1 MHSNNSNNSNKN
13 NDSNSK
19 NNDSNSLKGTGTNS
33 NSLKGTGTNSNS
45 LKGTGT
51 NANNHK
57 NNDSLKGTGTTNNS
71 NKNNDN
77 NNSLKGTGTN
87 TSNNNRKRVLR
98 FEFSNAIIESVM
110 GFTTVHQYDDR
121 KTYKEAW
128 TKWLAMEDAAALFKA
143 EVARLTN
150 LGYKGDVADKL
161 FKSGRYYF
169 RGATSA
175 PRTPNDA
182 NGVRRGQGMSR
193 QGTSRQG
200 TSRAEP
206 LCAEPLCAEPL
217 CVGPKALNAL
227 NQGSLH
233 ADPTPLG
240 VRGASAPRKYVTMG
254 RELLRA
260 MDEHIERGLRTNDAY
275 TPAIGFSDFFRTYAS
290 SDLLK
295 AEVGNLIRHYE
306 TVPNP
311 AKKLHAKLK
320 KTYKNRYFMMVQCNQ

>member
-1 MHSNNSNNSNKN
+1 
-13 NDSNSK
+13 
-19 NNDSNSLKGTGTNS
+19 
-33 NSLKGTGTNSNS
+33 
-45 LKGTGT
+45 
-51 NANNHK
+51 
-57 NNDSLKGTGTTNNS
+57 
-71 NKNNDN
+71 
-77 NNSLKGTGTN
+77 
-87 TSNNNRKRVLR
+87 
-98 FEFSNAIIESVM
+98 M

-128 TKWLAMEDAAALFKA
+128 TKWLAHDEIAAMLKS
-143 EVARLTN
+143 EVERLTN

-182 NGVRRGQGMSR
+182 NRRGS
-193 QGTSRQG
+193 
-200 TSRAEP
+200 
-206 LCAEPLCAEPL
+206 
-217 CVGPKALNAL
+217 GPKALNAL

-320 KTYKNRYFMMVQCNQ
+320 KTYKNRYFMMAQCNK